1 MSDHTKRSV
10 NSPEKTKI
18 RKWVCGFLL
27 IALLGGFYG
36 CGAYLYSMLHTAE
49 KTITTT
55 YKKVKI
61 KKARNVSKGLKRKKT
76 DFDCA
81 ARDRHRRP
89 RSKRYGENLDTLIIA
104 TVNRTT
110 RSGQAL
116 TSSARDALLKIW
128 SCRNPCGKMNAAY
141 SVGRHPSRIKS
152 IKSCSTFR
160 STITC
165 CSTWA
170 D

>member
-1 MSDHTKRSV
+1 MYNNTIQYFIQRGFEMSDHTKRSV

-61 KKARNVSKGLKRKKT
+61 KKARNVSKVLKEKKPISILLDRK
-76 DFDCA
+76 
-81 ARDRHRRP
+81 
-89 RSKRYGENLDTLIIA
+89 
-104 TVNRTT
+104 
-110 RSGQAL
+110 
-116 TSSARDALLKIW
+116 
-128 SCRNPCGKMNAAY
+128 
-141 SVGRHPSRIKS
+141 SVV
-152 IKSCSTFR
+152 
-160 STITC
+160 
-165 CSTWA
+165 
-170 D
+170 

>member
-61 KKARNVSKGLKRKKT
+61 KKARNVSKVLKEKK
-76 DFDCA
+76 
-81 ARDRHRRP
+81 
-89 RSKRYGENLDTLIIA
+89 
-104 TVNRTT
+104 NR
-110 RSGQAL
+110 
-116 TSSARDALLKIW
+116 
-128 SCRNPCGKMNAAY
+128 
-141 SVGRHPSRIKS
+141 
-152 IKSCSTFR
+152 FR
-160 STITC
+160 FC
-165 CSTWA
+165 CSEPILATLA
-170 D
+170 EAIRGEPIR